1 MSELGDR
8 PCFSLEARQTIWILA
23 PTLGQQLDR
32 DVAGPSSV
40 SRARQTS
47 PMPSAPSDEIN
58 R

>member
-8 PCFSLEARQTIWILA
+8 PCFSLEARQTIWILR
-23 PTLGQQLDR
+23 PRWGKQLDR
-32 DVAGPSSV
+32 DVATQFRVAGAP
-40 SRARQTS
+40 TS